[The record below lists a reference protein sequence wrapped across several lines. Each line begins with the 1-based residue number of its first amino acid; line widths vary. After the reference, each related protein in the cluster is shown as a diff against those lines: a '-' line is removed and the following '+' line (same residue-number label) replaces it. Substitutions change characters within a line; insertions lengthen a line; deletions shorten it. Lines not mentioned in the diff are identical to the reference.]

1 MFNKYE
7 IKTYPEYY
15 NQENSESDN
24 ENEMLN
30 MPFKKADFNNDIKI
44 NKNGKDN
51 SCIFIENYDNIVF
64 YQSDAKNRFKE
75 RKIKNNKIQKNIK
88 SMINYDSDI
97 INRKTAPSP
106 IFPKKKYV
114 VKLAKIEESKENLSQ
129 RKNLNKYFNLND
141 EKIVKNTFKQYTND
155 LDVQKSDNFNVL
167 SYKQEEDY
175 YTDNPKPEKKN
186 KIIQIF
192 KKQEVSEL
200 FLPSKRTVSP
210 PSPPLSKTNTDKK
223 KKIRDNSSSCYQTPT
238 LKFQSF
244 FGSFMRPK
252 LNKKNQ
258 NKSTSKSKINQLQD
272 FNIDKLIEIGDNT
285 ENNKY
290 KNILSFGKRL
300 KRIKEQNRIN
310 KYKNGINPVH
320 LGEYYKCKTE
330 NDNDEDEYQKY
341 TPIQRIELDR
351 KDYNDVK
358 IKKIENKKIL
368 YHGQIKRKRNIKK
381 NKTLYNGNKK
391 IKINDT
397 SNTNN
402 TNDNQNKSLDKNQ
415 DIISNNKLNN
425 STNFSNKINSYTS
438 KINERVINNNPQNNN
453 INNNINKIIINK
465 RNNNNSIINQLSPK
479 NNKASNAKF
488 HYLVKNMYNTDNII
502 EKNKAH
508 NHISINREKITN
520 KDLYKKNILSEIK
533 EIEYNES
540 NSNDS
545 IEEEKNNKS
554 NIKKGS
560 VTDEEKIIK
569 KQGINSHQIKDIK
582 KSYQKEFKTKRYY
595 GYDDRHNL
603 EGTINNH
610 SFRVSVYSAKANK
623 VN

>member
-30 MPFKKADFNNDIKI
+30 MPFKKAAFNNDIKI

-569 KQGINSHQIKDIK
+569 KQGTNTHQNKDIK